1 MNRKIVL
8 ACLIPLLTAVPIVL
22 ELHAEAESRHA
33 PASGS
38 GTIEGTEIRLSSR
51 LNARVVNV
59 AVKRGDSVEAGAL
72 LVSLDCDDARAAL
85 LEAEAHADATAAQVT
100 GADAQADASDRTRG
114 VLTASTD
121 AARAQVSS
129 LLTEQALTS
138 RSATRLEQL
147 GDDATAVSRDEMRSR
162 AIGLSHQAQAADAQ
176 RRSLGAQ
183 VEAAGA
189 SSRAARAQAE
199 ATRKNL
205 LAAQA
210 GVQRARLLVGECEI
224 RAPRAAVVDDVFVE
238 PGEQNPPHT
247 LLVRLVDLD
256 TVKAT
261 FYLPNAELGS
271 ARIAAPALVVAD
283 AWPDREFAARVET
296 VSSSA
301 EFTPRNIQT
310 RTDRDR
316 LVFAVEVRIDN
327 PEHLLRP
334 GMPAQVTL
342 PGTER

>member
-1 MNRKIVL
+1 MKRKIVL
-8 ACLIPLLTAVPIVL
+8 ACLIPVITAIPIVL
-22 ELHAEAESRHA
+22 ELRAEEERRHA

-59 AVKRGDSVEAGAL
+59 AARRGERVEAGAL

-85 LEAEAHADATAAQVT
+85 VEAEARALSTRAQIDAAE
-100 GADAQADASDRTRG
+100 AQAQASERTRG
-114 VLTASTD
+114 VLRASTD

-129 LLTEQALTS
+129 LATEHAVTS
-138 RSATRLEQL
+138 RQANRLDRL
-147 GDDATAVSRDEMRSR
+147 GNDATEASRDEMRSR
-162 AIGLSHQAQAADAQ
+162 ALGLSYEAQAADAQ

-183 VEAAGA
+183 VEAAEA
-189 SSRAARAQAE
+189 SWRAARAQAE
-199 ATRKNL
+199 TVRRNL
-205 LAAQA
+205 LAAEA
-210 GVQRARLLVGECEI
+210 GVRRAELLVQECEI
-224 RAPRAAVVDDVFVE
+224 RAPQAAVVDDVFVE
-238 PGEQNPPHT
+238 PGEQNPANT

-261 FYLPNAELGS
+261 FYLPNAELG
-271 ARIAAPALVVAD
+271 AAKIAAPALVVAD
-283 AWPDREFAARVET
+283 AWPDRDFPARVET
-296 VSSSA
+296 VGASA

-316 LVFAVEVRIDN
+316 LVFAIEVRIDN

-334 GMPAQVTL
+334 GMPVQVVL

>member
-1 MNRKIVL
+1 MNRKIAL
-8 ACLIPLLTAVPIVL
+8 ACVIPLLTAIPIVL
-22 ELHAEAESRHA
+22 ELRAEEESRHS

-85 LEAEAHADATAAQVT
+85 VEAEARADAAAAQVAA
-100 GADAQADASDRTRG
+100 ADAQADASERTRG

-129 LLTEQALTS
+129 LLTEQAVTS
-138 RSATRLEQL
+138 RNAGRLEQL

-183 VEAAGA
+183 VEAAQA
-189 SSRAARAQAE
+189 SFRAARAQAE

-238 PGEQNPPHT
+238 PGEQNPANT

-256 TVKAT
+256 SVKAT

-283 AWPDREFAARVET
+283 AWPGREFAARVET

-327 PEHLLRP
+327 PDHQLRP
-334 GMPAQVTL
+334 GMPVQVTL

>member
-1 MNRKIVL
+1 
-8 ACLIPLLTAVPIVL
+8 
-22 ELHAEAESRHA
+22 
-33 PASGS
+33 
-38 GTIEGTEIRLSSR
+38 
-51 LNARVVNV
+51 
-59 AVKRGDSVEAGAL
+59 
-72 LVSLDCDDARAAL
+72 
-85 LEAEAHADATAAQVT
+85 
-100 GADAQADASDRTRG
+100 
-114 VLTASTD
+114 
-121 AARAQVSS
+121 
-129 LLTEQALTS
+129 
-138 RSATRLEQL
+138 
-147 GDDATAVSRDEMRSR
+147 
-162 AIGLSHQAQAADAQ
+162 LSHEAAAAEAQ

-189 SSRAARAQAE
+189 SYRAAQAQAE
-199 ATRKNL
+199 ATRKNV

-210 GVQRARLLVGECEI
+210 GVQRAKLLVAECEI
-224 RAPRAAVVDDVFVE
+224 RAPRSAIVDDVFVE
-238 PGEQNPPHT
+238 PGEQPPANT

-256 TVKAT
+256 SVKAT

-283 AWPDREFAARVET
+283 AWPEREFAARVET

-327 PEHLLRP
+327 PEHQLRP
-334 GMPAQVTL
+334 GMPVQVTL

>member
-8 ACLIPLLTAVPIVL
+8 ACLIPVLTAIPIVL
-22 ELHAEAESRHA
+22 ALQAEAESRHA

-51 LNARVVNV
+51 LNARVIDV
-59 AVKRGDSVEAGAL
+59 AVKRGDSVAAGAL

-85 LEAEAHADATAAQVT
+85 IEAEARAEAVQAQVAA
-100 GADAQADASDRTRG
+100 ADAQADASQRTRG
-114 VLTASTD
+114 VLSASTD

-129 LLTEQALTS
+129 LLTEQAVTS
-138 RSATRLEQL
+138 RNADRLDRL
-147 GDDATAVSRDEMRSR
+147 GDDATAASRDEMRSR
-162 AIGLSHQAQAADAQ
+162 AVGLTHQAQAADAQ
-176 RRSLGAQ
+176 RRSLGEQ
-183 VEAAGA
+183 VQAASA
-189 SSRAARAQAE
+189 SVRAAQAQAE
-199 ATRKNL
+199 ATRKSL

-210 GVQRARLLVGECEI
+210 GVQRAKLLVGECEI

-238 PGEQNPPHT
+238 PGEQNPPNT
-247 LLVRLVDLD
+247 LLARLVDLD

-283 AWPDREFAARVET
+283 AWPDHEFPARVET
-296 VSSSA
+296 VSTSA

-327 PEHLLRP
+327 PEHQLRP
-334 GMPAQVTL
+334 GMPVQVTL
-342 PGTER
+342 PGTGR